1 MKKGIENACIY
12 QYRRDQGK
20 SGIRIIF
27 LRINSVQVFRPI
39 CYNASPLA
47 RVVKLVDTRDLKSL
61 ARNGVPVRFRSRAP
75 VPGSCMGPASKG
87 PVFDRVFFVAWPEQN
102 EINYLPET

>member
-1 MKKGIENACIY
+1 MPVFTSTG
-12 QYRRDQGK
+12 
-20 SGIRIIF
+20 GIRENPESALFF
-27 LRINSVQVFRPI
+27 LSINSVQVFRPI

-75 VPGSCMGPASKG
+75 VPGSCTGPASKG